1 MAVGESAARTDL
13 VELLARLRSAAQGRS
28 TIDVAQ
34 FQFIGLNDIQQAY
47 GERWPEQKARIQDAA
62 EGFLRRRVSDCDIL
76 VRGDAGFVVVLGSTA
91 GPEAHAVAAQ
101 LTHGLNAFF
110 LGAGQPSP
118 APQFGGVARTMAVKD
133 IETSFG
139 DLSVVTPSRETGAA
153 EMFGLPELEWRFE
166 PMWDVKREVLSYWYV
181 TPYVK
186 ATGARLPGYQFEN
199 VAVHPNQ
206 FIKIDEAGLWIAEQ
220 ALQELLAAERQTLV
234 GATVHI
240 GTLANLTSRARFLA
254 TLDRLDPE
262 LHRYRILRV
271 AGVAPGFPRLYLNE
285 IVGVLRSRL
294 PNIIIGAAWDEPD
307 LGGLLQPG
315 TIAVGISVPAS
326 AVSSGP
332 AVAIPALM
340 TKIGEGVRTAH
351 NGRARF
357 FVDGAVTKYLALKFA
372 AAGVDNIASQR
383 IWPARPMADGV
394 LRWPAQG
401 LAAA

>member
-1 MAVGESAARTDL
+1 MAVGAPAAKADL
-13 VELLARLRSAAQGRS
+13 VERLARLRKAAQGRN

-34 FQFIGLNDIQQAY
+34 FQFVGLNDIQQAY
-47 GERWPEQKARIQDAA
+47 GERWPEQKARIQDTA
-62 EGFLRRRVSDCDIL
+62 EGFLRRRIGESDIL
-76 VRGDAGFVVVLGSTA
+76 IRGDGGFVVVLGAAA

-118 APQFGGVARTMAVKD
+118 APQFGGGARTIAVKD

-139 DLSVVTPSRETGAA
+139 DLDVITPTRETGPA
-153 EMFGLPELEWRFE
+153 ETFGLPELEWRFE
-166 PMWDVKREVLSYWYV
+166 PMWDVRREVLSYWYV

-199 VAVHPNQ
+199 VAAHPNQ
-206 FIKIDEAGLWIAEQ
+206 FVKIDEAGLWVAEQ
-220 ALQELLAAERQTLV
+220 ALQELLAAERQTLI

-240 GTLANLTSRARFLA
+240 GTLANLASRSRFLA
-254 TLDRLDPE
+254 TIDRLDPD
-262 LHRYRILRV
+262 LHRYRILRI
-271 AGVAPGFPRLYLNE
+271 AGMAPGFPRLYLNE

-315 TIAVGISVPAS
+315 PIAVGISVPAS
-326 AVSSGP
+326 AVSSSP
-332 AVAIPALM
+332 AIAIPALM
-340 TKIGEGVRTAH
+340 TKISEGVRIAH
-351 NGRARF
+351 GVRSRF

-394 LRWPAQG
+394 LKWPADG